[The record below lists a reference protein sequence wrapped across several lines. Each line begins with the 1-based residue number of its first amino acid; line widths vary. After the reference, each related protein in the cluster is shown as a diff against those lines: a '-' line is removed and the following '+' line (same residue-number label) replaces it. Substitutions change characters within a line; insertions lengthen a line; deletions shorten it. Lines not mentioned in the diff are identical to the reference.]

1 MYILDFAQQ
10 LCTEMDV
17 SVSVDILCVFE
28 CVCMYSTV
36 HIYIYIFFFVFSSM
50 VKASGSA
57 VHPSSVSPLAMS

>member
-28 CVCMYSTV
+28 CVYVLYCTY
-36 HIYIYIFFFVFSSM
+36 IYIYFFFVFSSM